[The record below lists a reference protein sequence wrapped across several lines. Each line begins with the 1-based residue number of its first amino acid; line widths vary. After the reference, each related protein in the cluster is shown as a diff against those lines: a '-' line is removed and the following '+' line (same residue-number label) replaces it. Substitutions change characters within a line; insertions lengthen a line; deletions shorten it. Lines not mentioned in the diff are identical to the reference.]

1 MLKRISI
8 FWIINYLNNVE
19 PEGCTSLMLVIL
31 FVGGMIMFSLG
42 IIGEYIGRLYLLSS
56 NKPQYVI
63 KEKTK

>member
-1 MLKRISI
+1 MLA
-8 FWIINYLNNVE
+8 L
-19 PEGCTSLMLVIL
+19 L
-31 FVGGMIMFSLG
+31 FIGGMIMFSLG